1 MHCSGQP
8 KSTYVISRLEGV
20 TNVPKELEGSNHENM
35 VKCTIKKVK
44 RLTFKFIQNLR
55 FLVYIIIVPS

>member
-20 TNVPKELEGSNHENM
+20 TNVPKELGRVKSWKYGQMYNKEG
-35 VKCTIKKVK
+35 KKVN
-44 RLTFKFIQNLR
+44 F
-55 FLVYIIIVPS
+55 

>member
-20 TNVPKELEGSNHENM
+20 TNVPKELEGSNHENI

-44 RLTFKFIQNLR
+44 KVNF
-55 FLVYIIIVPS
+55 